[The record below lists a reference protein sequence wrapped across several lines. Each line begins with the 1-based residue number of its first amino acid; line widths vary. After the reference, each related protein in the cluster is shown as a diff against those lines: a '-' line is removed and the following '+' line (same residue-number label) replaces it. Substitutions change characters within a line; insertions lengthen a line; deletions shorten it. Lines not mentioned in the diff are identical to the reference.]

1 MGMVKLSV
9 DGRDVSVPEG
19 TTILHAAGSAGI
31 RIPTLCFHERLKPIG
46 SCGLCI
52 VEIDGHT
59 APVTSCETVVSEGMA
74 VTTHSDRLLAM
85 RRESLRAM
93 LVHHPLDCPICDKAG
108 ECQLQ
113 DLVVEHGVS
122 DVEPPSPTSKFTEP
136 YTRAFI
142 KSWPQRCVLCLRCV
156 HACTEIQGI
165 GALSVT
171 NGPDG
176 PHIAY
181 DEKKCV
187 QCGECIQLCPTGT
200 LVEKRTTYRWR
211 TWEVEKKVRTTCPYC
226 GVGCQQWLHVK
237 NGKVVKVSGVEGAT
251 PNDGRLCVKGRYGF
265 DFIDHPDR
273 LTVPLIKE
281 GKGFRQA
288 SWDEALG
295 LVAKRLRS
303 IRDTSGPD
311 SLAFFSSARVTNEEN
326 YLMNKLARAVIGTN
340 NIDHCARL
348 CHASTVAGLAISFG
362 SGAMTNS
369 IEELERSDV
378 VLITGSNTSENH
390 PVISTTIK
398 RGVQSGKTKLI
409 VVDPRHIDLV
419 DHGALWLRQKPGTD
433 VAWLNGMMHVIIREG
448 LYDREYIAQ
457 RTEGFEAL
465 KEVVAAYTPE
475 RVEEISSIP
484 KDDLIAAARLYARAP
499 AASIVYAMGIT
510 QHINGTDAVKSVA
523 NLAML
528 CGNVG
533 IESGGVNPLRG
544 QNNVQGACDMGALP
558 NVYSGYQGVTSPELR
573 EKMAKAWGVKDLPG
587 NVGFTMLEAM
597 SAAAKGRIKGL
608 YIMGENPMVSEPDI
622 QHVEEELK
630 ALDFLV
636 VQDIF
641 LTETARLADVVLPSA
656 CFAEKDGTF
665 TSTERRVQLVH
676 KAVEPPGE
684 ARADWEILCDVATRL
699 GYSMSYPNAEAVFD
713 EMAGVTPSYA
723 GMDYARL
730 AESGLHWPC
739 PTKDHPGTKVLHREK
754 FTRGKGLFA
763 AIEWIPPAESP
774 SEEYPFI
781 LTTGRVLYHYHTGSM
796 TRRSAGLNEI
806 CPECWVEINPKDA
819 LELDIQD
826 GEVVG
831 VSTRRGRIQV
841 KASVG
846 QMTDERTIF
855 IPFHFWEAAANR
867 LTIAAIDPIAKIP
880 EFKVCAARVEKLRA
894 EPVCGCGCH

>member
-1 MGMVKLSV
+1 MKMVELTI
-9 DGRDVSVPEG
+9 DGRQFSVPEG
-19 TTILHAAGSAGI
+19 TTILQAARRAGI

-52 VEIDGHT
+52 VEVDGHS
-59 APVTSCETVVSEGMA
+59 APMTSCETPVTDGMS
-74 VTTHSDRLLAM
+74 VTTRSESLSAM
-85 RRESLRAM
+85 RRESLRSM
-93 LVHHPLDCPICDKAG
+93 LIHHPLDCPICDKAG

-113 DLVVEHGVS
+113 DLVVELGITG
-122 DVEPPSPTSKFTEP
+122 VEPPRPTSKFTEP
-136 YTRAFI
+136 YTRSFI

-156 HACTEIQGI
+156 HACREIQGI
-165 GALSVT
+165 GALSILNGE
-171 NGPDG
+171 NGPF
-176 PHIAY
+176 IAY

-200 LVEKRTTYRWR
+200 LVEKRTSYRWR
-211 TWEVEKKVRTTCPYC
+211 TWEEDRRVQTTCPYC

-237 NGKVVKVSGVEGAT
+237 RGKVVKVSGVEGAV

-273 LTVPLIKE
+273 LTVPLIRE
-281 GKGFRQA
+281 NGSFREA
-288 SWDEALG
+288 SWDQALR
-295 LVAKRLRS
+295 LVAKRLKS
-303 IRDTSGPD
+303 IRESSGPD

-326 YLMNKLARAVIGTN
+326 YLLQKMARAVVGTN

-378 VLITGSNTSENH
+378 VLITGSNTSEMH
-390 PVISTTIK
+390 PVISTYIK
-398 RGVQSGKTKLI
+398 RGVLSGRTKLI

-419 DHGALWLRQKPGTD
+419 DHGALWLRQRPGTD
-433 VAWLNGMMHVIIREG
+433 VAWMNGMMHVIIKEK
-448 LYDREYIAQ
+448 LYDREYVAA
-457 RTEGFEAL
+457 RTEGFEEL
-465 KEVVAAYTPE
+465 KKLVAAYTPE
-475 RVEEISSIP
+475 RVDTITGIP
-484 KDDLIAAARLYARAP
+484 KRDLIAAARLYAGAP

-510 QHINGTDAVKSVA
+510 QHICGTDNVKSTA

-533 IESGGVNPLRG
+533 IECGGVNPLRG

-558 NVYSGYQGVTSPELR
+558 NVYSGYQAVTVPELR
-573 EKMAKAWGVKDLPG
+573 EKMAKAWGVRELPG

-597 SAAAKGRIKGL
+597 AAAAKGQIRGL

-622 QHVEEELK
+622 HHVEEELK
-630 ALDFLV
+630 SLDFLV

-641 LTETARLADVVLPSA
+641 LTETARLAHVVLPSA

-665 TSTERRVQLVH
+665 TNTERRVQLVR
-676 KAVEPPGE
+676 KVVEPPGQ
-684 ARADWEILCDVATRL
+684 ARSDWEILCAVSSRL
-699 GYSMSYPNAEAVFD
+699 GYEMSYPDAEAIFN
-713 EMAGVTPSYA
+713 EMAAVTPSYA

-730 AESGLHWPC
+730 ASGGLQWPC
-739 PTKDHPGTKVLHREK
+739 PAKDHPGTKYLHRGQ

-774 SEEYPFI
+774 SEDYPFI

-806 CPECWVEINPKDA
+806 CPECWLEINPRDA
-819 LELDIQD
+819 EALHIRD
-826 GEVVG
+826 GETVG
-831 VSTRRGRIQV
+831 VSTRRGRIEA
-841 KASVG
+841 KACVG

-867 LTIAAIDPIAKIP
+867 LTIAAIDPVAKIP
-880 EFKVCAARVEKLRA
+880 EFKVCAARVEKLESQGA
-894 EPVCGCGCH
+894 

>member
-1 MGMVKLSV
+1 MRTVRLTI
-9 DGRDVSVPEG
+9 DGRDVSAPEG
-19 TTILHAAGSAGI
+19 TTILQAAKHAGI

-46 SCGLCI
+46 SCGMCI
-52 VEIDGHT
+52 VEIGGHE
-59 APVTSCETVVSEGMA
+59 APVTSCETPVEDGMS
-74 VTTHSDRLLAM
+74 VTTHSERLLAL
-85 RRESLRAM
+85 RQESLRAM
-93 LVHHPLDCPICDKAG
+93 LVSHPLDCPICDKAG

-113 DLVVEHGVS
+113 DLVVEQGVTV
-122 DVEPPSPTSKFTEP
+122 VEPPMPTSKFTET

-156 HACTEIQGI
+156 QACRELQGI
-165 GALSVT
+165 GALSVL
-171 NGPDG
+171 NGESG

-200 LVEKRTTYRWR
+200 LVEKRTSERWR
-211 TWEVEKKVRTTCPYC
+211 TWEVDEKVRTTCTYC
-226 GVGCQQWLHVK
+226 GVGCQQWLHLK
-237 NGKVVKVSGVEGAT
+237 GGRVVKVSGVEGVV

-273 LTVPLIKE
+273 LKVPLIRE
-281 GKGFRQA
+281 NGSFREA
-288 SWDEALG
+288 SWSEALR
-295 LVAKRLRS
+295 LVAKRLKT
-303 IRDTSGPD
+303 IRENSGPD

-326 YLMNKLARAVIGTN
+326 YLMQKLARAVIGTN
-340 NIDHCARL
+340 NVDHCARL

-390 PVISTTIK
+390 PVISTFIK
-398 RGVQSGKTKLI
+398 RGVQSGRTKLI

-419 DHGALWLRQKPGTD
+419 DHGALWLRQRPGTD
-433 VAWLNGMMHVIIREG
+433 VAWVNGMMHVIIKEN
-448 LYDREYIAQ
+448 LYDKGYVAA
-457 RTEGFEAL
+457 RTEGFEAVR
-465 KEVVAAYTPE
+465 EMVAPYTPE
-475 RVEEISSIP
+475 RVEEITGIP
-484 KDDLIAAARLYARAP
+484 KEDLIAAARLYAGAP

-510 QHINGTDAVKSVA
+510 QHITGTDNVKSIA

-558 NVYSGYQGVTSPELR
+558 NVYSGYQAVTVPELR
-573 EKMAKAWGVKDLPG
+573 EKMAKAWGVSELPG
-587 NVGFTMLEAM
+587 SVGFTMLDAM
-597 SAAAKGRIKGL
+597 AAAARGEVKGL

-622 QHVEEELK
+622 HHVEKELK

-641 LTETARLADVVLPSA
+641 LTETARMAHVVLPSA

-665 TSTERRVQLVH
+665 TNTERRVQLVR
-676 KAVEPPGE
+676 KALEPPGQ
-684 ARADWEILCDVATRL
+684 ARADWEILCDIATRM
-699 GYSMSYPNAEAVFD
+699 GYEMSYPDAEAIFN
-713 EMAGVTPSYA
+713 EIAAVTPSYA
-723 GMDYARL
+723 GMDYGRL
-730 AESGLHWPC
+730 AEEGLQWPC
-739 PTKDHPGTKVLHREK
+739 PTRDHPGTKFLHREQ

-763 AIEWIPPAESP
+763 PIEWIPPAEPP
-774 SEEYPFI
+774 SEDYPFV
-781 LTTGRVLYHYHTGSM
+781 LTTGRVLYPYHTGSM
-796 TRRSAGLNEI
+796 TRRSSGLNEI
-806 CPECWVEINPKDA
+806 CPECWVEINPADA
-819 LELDIQD
+819 EALGIQD
-826 GEVVG
+826 GETVG
-831 VSTRRGRIQV
+831 VSTRRGRIEL

-846 QMTDERTIF
+846 EMTDQRTIF

-867 LTIAAIDPIAKIP
+867 LTIAAVDPIAKIP
-880 EFKVCAARVEKLRA
+880 ELKVCAARVEKL
-894 EPVCGCGCH
+894 PPQCVC